1 MKKGSYTYGYKVL
14 FIIVSIFLIV
24 FMFGYFR
31 GMYYNIQTDAIICP
45 DEMENYLMVAETLFS
60 ENCMVY
66 SDNERVY
73 PGVIDLSKFNQET
86 IDKCYSNIDNRISLT
101 IDDQTIGDELY
112 SPVTITKPI
121 QIYDNE
127 DITFS
132 KLIIQVEEVVC

>member
-1 MKKGSYTYGYKVL
+1 
-14 FIIVSIFLIV
+14 
-24 FMFGYFR
+24 MFGYFR